1 MSASAADQHGIGLAI
16 LALPKICCA
25 IYGFQ
30 GLVPGT
36 LQWIQRT
43 ALGATA
49 AIVGAGQF
57 QLASCYSHRRVMTE
71 KL

>member
-25 IYGFQ
+25 IYGIQ

-43 ALGATA
+43 ALGDTA
-49 AIVGAGQF
+49 AISGAGQF